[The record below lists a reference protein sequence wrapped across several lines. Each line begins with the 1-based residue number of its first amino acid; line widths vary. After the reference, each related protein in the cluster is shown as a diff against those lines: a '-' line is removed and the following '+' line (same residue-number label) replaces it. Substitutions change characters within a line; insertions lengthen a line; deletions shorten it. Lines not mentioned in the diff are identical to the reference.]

1 VARIPWRVSYIWF
14 KVAIVSQRLLDGQGS
29 LEPDFLKIA
38 RINTCLCEPGRSKQ
52 AANLCSHLES

>member
-1 VARIPWRVSYIWF
+1 VSYIWF